1 MIKIYSY
8 KGSKMKIKMLIV
20 ALLFSVNSLVYAGIH
35 GNWGYSGDGN
45 PAHWGDV
52 KPEFFMCRDG
62 KNQSPINIQRDETI
76 LANGLEDI
84 EFHYVTGAT
93 EAVNN
98 GHTIKVSVAPGSYIK
113 VDGIEFELKQFH
125 FHSPSENQINGK
137 NFPLEAHFVHA
148 SKDGELAVVSVMY
161 EQSKENKILKK
172 ICSKIFSNPHEKTT
186 CSLNSKDINTLLP
199 VNKGYYRFDGSL
211 TTPPCSEGVRW
222 LVLKDYSH
230 VSAAQAK
237 KFVNVMMK
245 GRNNRPVQQL
255 NARKVL
261 KNQ

>member
-1 MIKIYSY
+1 
-8 KGSKMKIKMLIV
+8 MKIKLIIV
-20 ALLFSVNSLVYAGIH
+20 TLLFGMGNLLHAGIH
-35 GNWGYSGDGN
+35 GEWGYSGEGD
-45 PAHWGDV
+45 PAHWGDL

-62 KNQSPINIQRDETI
+62 KNQSPINIQKSETLQAI
-76 LANGLEDI
+76 GLEDI
-84 EFHYVTGAT
+84 EFHYVTGAV

-125 FHSPSENQINGK
+125 FHSPSENEIDGK

-148 SKDGELAVVSVMY
+148 SKDGELAVVAVMF

-172 ICSKIFSNPHEKTT
+172 ICKKIFSNPHKAASCALTE
-186 CSLNSKDINTLLP
+186 KDINTLLP
-199 VNKGYYRFDGSL
+199 VNKAYYRFDGSL

-245 GRNNRPVQQL
+245 GRNNRPVQPL

-261 KNQ
+261 KNR

>member
-1 MIKIYSY
+1 
-8 KGSKMKIKMLIV
+8 MKIKVLIV
-20 ALLFSVNSLVYAGIH
+20 ALFFSLNSLVYAGIH
-35 GNWGYSGDGN
+35 GEWGYSGNGN
-45 PAHWGDV
+45 PAHWGDI
-52 KPEFFMCRDG
+52 KPEFFMCKDG
-62 KNQSPINIQRDETI
+62 KNQSPINIQQNETI
-76 LANGLEDI
+76 QASGLGDI

-98 GHTIKVSVAPGSYIK
+98 GHTIKVSVASGSYIK

-125 FHSPSENQINGK
+125 FHSPSENEINGK

-148 SKDGELAVVSVMY
+148 SKDGELAVLAVMF

-172 ICSKIFSNPHEKTT
+172 ICNKIFSNPHKPTACALT
-186 CSLNSKDINTLLP
+186 GKDINTLLP
-199 VNKGYYRFDGSL
+199 INKAYYRFDGSL

-222 LVLKDYSH
+222 LVLQNYSY

-245 GRNNRPVQQL
+245 GHNNRPVQPL

-261 KNQ
+261 KNK